1 MMDRFD
7 DWEMRLDT
15 FIQKRMKTPIKWGKH
30 DCCLF
35 ACDAIV
41 MMTGVD
47 VAEYFRG
54 KYSNKDEAY
63 QLLAE
68 YAGGGLEETVEHIA
82 AARHMTEVKRPF
94 ANRGDVVLSN
104 VPTAIGLDL
113 PSLGIVGMS
122 NQICA
127 AGLFEL
133 QQFELDR
140 GERFWRI

>member
-1 MMDRFD
+1 MDRFD

-41 MMTGVD
+41 MMTGID
-47 VAEYFRG
+47 VAEHFRG

-68 YAGGGLEETVEHIA
+68 YAGGGLEETVELIA
-82 AARHMTEVKRPF
+82 ATHAMTEIQQPF
-94 ANRGDVVLSN
+94 ASRGDIVLSN

-133 QQFELDR
+133 QHFELDR